1 MVEAGHKKLLDIIDF
16 IRYNTFT
23 DSVKAVNVMKQHY
36 TEQQY
41 EQLAKEQICSLA
53 KEIPFVSDV
62 EIYSV
67 KPNGAGDF
75 TAVVHFEDGRSSVEL
90 SIDVKARGE
99 RRFVEQFIQFAER
112 HGKSGRAVLAA
123 PYITEKSA
131 NLLKENGCSYMDL
144 SGNCRISVPPLF
156 ILMEGRPNRF
166 TKYEYDRNYF
176 GRKSSAASALLRTL
190 LQDHKRIWKV
200 QELAE
205 RSGKSLGAAANVK
218 SFLVDHGWAEDSKQG
233 FRLCQIEELLRAWA
247 KEYHRRENR
256 IIRCY
261 SLDAPVEIERAVSNW
276 NEQHGGSAVLG
287 GFGAAARY
295 VPRVRYNK
303 VSIYVEP
310 QDVDEFMEAL
320 ELETVTSGDNV
331 TIIIPHDETPCLFT
345 NEIGGCAVTSPVQ
358 TVLDLLSGVGRGEEA
373 AAAIIEKEYSDDDRR

>member
-1 MVEAGHKKLLDIIDF
+1 
-16 IRYNTFT
+16 
-23 DSVKAVNVMKQHY
+23 MKRGY

-41 EQLAKEQICSLA
+41 AQLARERICSLA

-62 EIYSV
+62 EISHAES
-67 KPNGAGDF
+67 NSTGDF
-75 TAVVHFEDGRSSVEL
+75 TAVVHFEDRWPPIKL

-99 RRFVEQFIQFAER
+99 RRFVEQFIQFAE
-112 HGKSGRAVLAA
+112 HHSKVGEAVLAA

-131 NLLKENGCSYMDL
+131 DLLKENGCSYMDL
-144 SGNCRISVPPLF
+144 SGNCRISVPPMF
-156 ILMEGRPNRF
+156 ILMEGKPNRF

-176 GRKSSAASALLRTL
+176 GKRSAAASALLRTL

-205 RSGKSLGAAANVK
+205 RSGRSLGAAANVK

-247 KEYHRRENR
+247 KEYHCKEDR

-261 SLDAPVEIERAVSNW
+261 SLDTPVEIERAISNW
-276 NEQHGGSAVLG
+276 NKLHGGSAVLG

-295 VPRVRYNK
+295 APRVRYNK

-310 QDVDEFMEAL
+310 QDVDEFIEDL
-320 ELETVTSGDNV
+320 ELEKVTSGENV
-331 TIIIPHDETPCLFT
+331 TLIIPHDETPCLFT
-345 NEIGGCAVTSPVQ
+345 NEIDNCMVTSPVQ
-358 TVLDLLSGVGRGEEA
+358 TVLDLLSGAGRGEEA
-373 AAAIIEKEYSDDDRR
+373 AAAIIEKEYSDNDRR

>member
-1 MVEAGHKKLLDIIDF
+1 M
-16 IRYNTFT
+16 
-23 DSVKAVNVMKQHY
+23 MKQRY

-41 EQLAKEQICSLA
+41 EQLAREQICSLA
-53 KEIPFVSDV
+53 KEVPFVSDV
-62 EIYSV
+62 EICLAKS
-67 KPNGAGDF
+67 NCTCDF
-75 TAVVHFEDGRSSVEL
+75 TAVVHFEDCRPPIEL
-90 SIDVKARGE
+90 LIDVKARGE
-99 RRFVEQFIQFAER
+99 RRFVEQFIQFAEQ
-112 HGKSGRAVLAA
+112 HSKLGEIVLAA

-131 NLLKENGCSYMDL
+131 NLLKVNGCSYMDL
-144 SGNCRISVPPLF
+144 SGNCRISAPPLF
-156 ILMEGRPNRF
+156 ILMEGKPNRF

-205 RSGKSLGAAANVK
+205 RSGKGLGTAANVK
-218 SFLVDHGWAEDSKQG
+218 SFLVDHGWAEDSRQG

-247 KEYHRRENR
+247 KEYHRKEDR

-276 NEQHGGSAVLG
+276 NKSHGGSAVLG

-295 VPRVRYNK
+295 APRVRYNK

-310 QDVDEFMEAL
+310 QDVDELTEDL
-320 ELETVTSGDNV
+320 ELEKVTSGENI

-345 NEIGGCAVTSPVQ
+345 NEIDGCVVTSPVQ

-373 AAAIIEKEYSDDDRR
+373 ADAIIEKEYSDDDRR